1 MTASVHRP
9 IFPGMTDSL
18 LHLHLVSDSTGET
31 VHQVTRACVAQFS
44 DVRTTEHVWTL
55 VRSLHHVDAVFA
67 GIDRNPGILLMS
79 VVDEDLRAE
88 FERRCTERG
97 IPHVSV
103 LDPVVDMLAKI
114 LGKPMRNRPG
124 GQRQLDSA
132 YFDRMAAVDFA
143 VRHDDGLNMNELH
156 DAQILLVGVS
166 RTSKTPTSMYLAHR
180 GYKVANYA
188 LVPDVPF
195 PEHYIDGLNLFVV
208 GLTNDPKRLS
218 VVRKTRQI
226 AQSDESNQS
235 YTDVERITQEV
246 RDSRR
251 LFTRRRWPVIDVTR
265 RSVEETAA
273 AVIQLYTTWQ
283 EQAP

>member
-1 MTASVHRP
+1 MNDT
-9 IFPGMTDSL
+9 T
-18 LHLHLVSDSTGET
+18 LHIHLVSDSTGET
-31 VHQVTRACVAQFS
+31 VHQITRACVAQFS
-44 DVRTTEHVWTL
+44 NVRTTEHVWTL
-55 VRSLHHVDAVFA
+55 VRSQNHVEAVFA
-67 GIDRNPGILLMS
+67 GVDRNPGVLLMS

-88 FERRCTERG
+88 LERRCTERG

-103 LDPVVDMLAKI
+103 LDPVVDLLGRI

-124 GQRQLDSA
+124 GQRQLDTA

-143 VRHDDGLNMNELH
+143 VSHDDGLNMGQLH
-156 DAQILLVGVS
+156 NADILLVGVS

-188 LVPDVPF
+188 LVPNVPF
-195 PEHYIDGLNLFVV
+195 PAHYIDGLKLFVV

-226 AQSDESNQS
+226 VQSDESNVT
-235 YTDVERITQEV
+235 YPDLERITAEV
-246 RDSRR
+246 RDARR
-251 LFTRRRWPVIDVTR
+251 LFAQNQWPVIDVTR

-273 AVIQLYTTWQ
+273 AVIQLHTGWQ
-283 EQAP
+283 EQNS

>member
-1 MTASVHRP
+1 MNDAT
-9 IFPGMTDSL
+9 
-18 LHLHLVSDSTGET
+18 LHIHLVSDSTGET
-31 VHQVTRACVAQFS
+31 VHQITRACVAQFS
-44 DVRTTEHVWTL
+44 NVRTTEHVWTL
-55 VRSLHHVDAVFA
+55 VRSHNHVDAVFA
-67 GIDRNPGILLMS
+67 GVDRNPGVLLMS

-103 LDPVVDMLAKI
+103 LDPVVDLLGRI

-124 GQRQLDSA
+124 GQRQLDTA

-143 VRHDDGLNMNELH
+143 VRHDDGLNMAELH
-156 DAQILLVGVS
+156 DADILLVGVS

-188 LVPDVPF
+188 LVPGVTF
-195 PEHYIDGLNLFVV
+195 PAHYIDRLKLFVV

-226 AQSDESNQS
+226 AQSDESNVT
-235 YTDVERITQEV
+235 YTDLERITEEV
-246 RDSRR
+246 RDARR
-251 LFTRRRWPVIDVTR
+251 LFARNQWPVIDVTR

-273 AVIQLYTTWQ
+273 AVIQLYTNWQ
-283 EQAP
+283 EENA

>member
-1 MTASVHRP
+1 
-9 IFPGMTDSL
+9 MTDSL

-67 GIDRNPGILLMS
+67 GIERNPGILLMS

-103 LDPVVDMLAKI
+103 LDPVVDILAKI

-156 DAQILLVGVS
+156 DAQILLVGVHEPPRHQPRCIW
-166 RTSKTPTSMYLAHR
+166 RTGLQGRQLCAGAR
-180 GYKVANYA
+180 C
-188 LVPDVPF
+188 PF
-195 PEHYIDGLNLFVV
+195 PEHYIDGLSLFVV

-226 AQSDESNQS
+226 AQSDEGNKT

-246 RDSRR
+246 RDARR

-283 EQAP
+283 EQEQ

>member
-1 MTASVHRP
+1 
-9 IFPGMTDSL
+9 MTDSL

-55 VRSLHHVDAVFA
+55 VRSLNHVDAVFA
-67 GIDRNPGILLMS
+67 GVDRNPGVLLMS
-79 VVDEDLRAE
+79 VVDEDLRTE
-88 FERRCTERG
+88 FERRCNERG
-97 IPHVSV
+97 IPYVSV
-103 LDPVVDMLAKI
+103 LDPVVDLLAKI
-114 LGKPMRNRPG
+114 LGQPMRNRPG
-124 GQRQLDSA
+124 GQRQLDNA

-156 DAQILLVGVS
+156 DADILLVGVS

-188 LVPDVPF
+188 LVPNVPF

-218 VVRKTRQI
+218 VVRKTRHI
-226 AQSDESNQS
+226 AQSDESNIA
-235 YTDVERITQEV
+235 YTDVETITQEV
-246 RDSRR
+246 REARR
-251 LFTRRRWPVIDVTR
+251 LFTKHHWPVIDVTR

-273 AVIQLYTTWQ
+273 AVIQLHTSWQ

>member
-1 MTASVHRP
+1 MNDAT
-9 IFPGMTDSL
+9 
-18 LHLHLVSDSTGET
+18 LHIHLVSDSTGET
-31 VHQVTRACVAQFS
+31 VHQITRACVAQFS
-44 DVRTTEHVWTL
+44 NVRTTEHVWTL
-55 VRSLHHVDAVFA
+55 VRSHNHVDAVFA
-67 GIDRNPGILLMS
+67 GVDRNPGVLLMS

-103 LDPVVDMLAKI
+103 LDPVVDLLGRI

-124 GQRQLDSA
+124 GQRQLDTA

-143 VRHDDGLNMNELH
+143 VRHDDGLNMAELH
-156 DAQILLVGVS
+156 DADILLVGVS

-188 LVPDVPF
+188 LVPGVPF
-195 PEHYIDGLNLFVV
+195 PAHYIDRLKLFVV

-226 AQSDESNQS
+226 AQSDESNVT
-235 YTDVERITQEV
+235 YTDLERITEEV
-246 RDSRR
+246 RDARR
-251 LFTRRRWPVIDVTR
+251 LFARNQWPVIDVTR

-273 AVIQLYTTWQ
+273 AVIQLHTNWQ
-283 EQAP
+283 EENS

>member
-1 MTASVHRP
+1 MNDT
-9 IFPGMTDSL
+9 T
-18 LHLHLVSDSTGET
+18 LHIHLVSDSTGET
-31 VHQVTRACVAQFS
+31 VHQITRACVAQFS
-44 DVRTTEHVWTL
+44 NVRTTEHVWTL
-55 VRSLHHVDAVFA
+55 VRSHNHVDAVFA
-67 GIDRNPGILLMS
+67 GVDRNPGVLLMS
-79 VVDEDLRAE
+79 VVDEDLRTE

-103 LDPVVDMLAKI
+103 LDPVVDLLGRI

-124 GQRQLDSA
+124 GQRQLDTA

-143 VRHDDGLNMNELH
+143 VRHDDGLNMGELH
-156 DAQILLVGVS
+156 DADILLVGVS

-188 LVPDVPF
+188 LVPNVPF
-195 PEHYIDGLNLFVV
+195 PAHYIDGLKLFVV

-226 AQSDESNQS
+226 VQSDESNVT
-235 YTDVERITQEV
+235 YTDLERITAEV
-246 RDSRR
+246 RDARR
-251 LFTRRRWPVIDVTR
+251 LFAKNQWPVIDVTR

-273 AVIQLYTTWQ
+273 AVIQLHTGWQ
-283 EQAP
+283 EQNS

>member
-1 MTASVHRP
+1 MNDAT
-9 IFPGMTDSL
+9 
-18 LHLHLVSDSTGET
+18 LHIHLVSDSTGET
-31 VHQVTRACVAQFS
+31 VHQITRACVAQFS
-44 DVRTTEHVWTL
+44 NVRTTEHVWTL
-55 VRSLHHVDAVFA
+55 VRSHNHVDAVFA
-67 GIDRNPGILLMS
+67 GVDRNPGVLLMS

-103 LDPVVDMLAKI
+103 LDPVVDLLGRI

-124 GQRQLDSA
+124 GQRQLDTA

-143 VRHDDGLNMNELH
+143 VRHDDGLNMAELH
-156 DAQILLVGVS
+156 DADILLVGVS

-188 LVPDVPF
+188 LVPGVPF
-195 PEHYIDGLNLFVV
+195 PAHYIDRLKLFVV

-226 AQSDESNQS
+226 AQSDESNVT
-235 YTDVERITQEV
+235 YTDLERITEEV
-246 RDSRR
+246 RDARR
-251 LFTRRRWPVIDVTR
+251 LFARNQWPVIDVTR

-273 AVIQLYTTWQ
+273 AVIQLHTNWQ
-283 EQAP
+283 EQNS